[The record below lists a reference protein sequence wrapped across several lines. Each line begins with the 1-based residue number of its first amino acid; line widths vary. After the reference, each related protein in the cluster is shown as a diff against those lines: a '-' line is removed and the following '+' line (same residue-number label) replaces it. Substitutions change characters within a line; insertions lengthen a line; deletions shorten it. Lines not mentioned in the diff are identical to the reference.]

1 MAPVV
6 GIAFKAGQTRAP
18 WLVVDRV
25 ALGVDA
31 TGARTRVDAL
41 EVATRHVTRAVGVDH
56 ALGPALRV
64 GVAEVVPDALAV
76 VGRGASAL
84 ALGIEAAGR
93 GRAGVV
99 GDRGGRS
106 HEDTAGE
113 GVSREVVGTRA
124 HRAVPGHVA
133 LGVDAARP
141 DARVNALIARTC
153 LVGRA
158 VRVDRARVAARLVR
172 VAYHVALAFAH
183 HQTAHEGAVGVQPTR
198 VGGARVCWL
207 VRLRTG

>member
-1 MAPVV
+1 M
-6 GIAFKAGQTRAP
+6 
-18 WLVVDRV
+18 VDRV

-31 TGARTRVDAL
+31 TGARARVDAL

-99 GDRGGRS
+99 GDRGGWGSCR
-106 HEDTAGE
+106 HAVTDTLE
-113 GVSREVVGTRA
+113 YEVTWWTE
-124 HRAVPGHVA
+124 VA
-133 LGVDAARP
+133 SQ
-141 DARVNALIARTC
+141 
-153 LVGRA
+153 
-158 VRVDRARVAARLVR
+158 RLWR
-172 VAYHVALAFAH
+172 
-183 HQTAHEGAVGVQPTR
+183 
-198 VGGARVCWL
+198 C
-207 VRLRTG
+207 